1 MWLNNCLHTCVKK
14 GHRDV
19 ELLLNRRPLR
29 QISFVFLRRKP
40 GRIEMARV
48 WFRFSSRSNNDCSFI
63 SASTTALVTV
73 FMPLGCKVLV
83 ALSSSSTESQLYN
96 CEKESHCSRPV
107 SNWGPFACEA
117 NVITTTL
124 RKPACWKQSETF
136 KCRLGEKRTKVTL
149 SKAHCSLKGVH
160 TFLQKGS
167 AVSARFR
174 TEDLSRVR
182 RTWWPLHYRN
192 SSIPL

>member
-107 SNWGPFACEA
+107 SNWGPFACKA
-117 NVITTTL
+117 NVITSTL
-124 RKPACWKQSETF
+124 RKPA
-136 KCRLGEKRTKVTL
+136 TKVVSDL
-149 SKAHCSLKGVH
+149 FNARLLEHESNYRLPCAVQSAN
-160 TFLQKGS
+160 TFY
-167 AVSARFR
+167 F
-174 TEDLSRVR
+174 
-182 RTWWPLHYRN
+182 
-192 SSIPL
+192 